1 MLIIGENINAT
12 RKKVADAIKQRNVE
26 FITDLAE
33 KQVQSGVDFIDVN
46 AGSGYSDGLQKQA
59 AIQWMIET
67 LQTRVDVPLVIDS
80 DEPELIGAALEK
92 YQGERVL
99 INSVTDENESL
110 EATGKLAASCGA
122 WLVGLALPEAI
133 SHISQAVMS
142 GLACTVSSML
152 ATRSCSSK
160 VSPTW

>member
-59 AIQWMIET
+59 AI
-67 LQTRVDVPLVIDS
+67 
-80 DEPELIGAALEK
+80 
-92 YQGERVL
+92 
-99 INSVTDENESL
+99 
-110 EATGKLAASCGA
+110 
-122 WLVGLALPEAI
+122 
-133 SHISQAVMS
+133 
-142 GLACTVSSML
+142 
-152 ATRSCSSK
+152 
-160 VSPTW
+160 